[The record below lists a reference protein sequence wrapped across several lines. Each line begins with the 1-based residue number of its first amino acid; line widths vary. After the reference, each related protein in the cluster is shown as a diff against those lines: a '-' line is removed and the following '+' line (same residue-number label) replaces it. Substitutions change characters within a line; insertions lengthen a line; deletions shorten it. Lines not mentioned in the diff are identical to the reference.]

1 MSNQDKAISGAKW
14 TTISTVVNT
23 VLSFGQIAVLARLLQ
38 PSSFGMVSIST
49 LVLSFLGI
57 FAHFGFSNSI
67 VYKQESNNRILSTIY
82 YLNLMIGTLMFF
94 VIYFGAPLLVLYYKE
109 PKLLEVLRLSAFY
122 FPIVFLGQVYNILLE
137 KELRFKVIAITD
149 ITTGIFGTTV
159 TIIMAYQGFEAKA
172 LVFGLLVAQA
182 IKMIVQN
189 IIGRKYFSPEKYFN
203 LKEIKDHLMFGIY
216 NIGDSLLSFANNNMD
231 TIMIGGLLGVK
242 QLGYY
247 TIASQLAV
255 YPVSRISPII
265 TQITFPIMA
274 TMKGN
279 KEQLKGAY
287 LKILDFLTYVNVP
300 LLIGLYLM
308 CVNVIPMVYGPG
320 WDETI
325 PLIKI
330 FVFMG
335 IFSCISFPLSTLAYS
350 TGRPNL
356 LFYLNIVTASI
367 KFPLIYFMAIKFGVT
382 GIAVGYCIMS
392 FITMSF
398 TLMLTQ
404 YMVGDFMKRF
414 LENFS
419 KPVLFSVAMAT
430 FILLYKRFIGDI
442 GLLHTVVQI
451 AMGGVI
457 YGVLTLKF
465 KFTFAEIKNLRGGKA

>member
-1 MSNQDKAISGAKW
+1 MSNQNKAISGAKW
-14 TTISTVVNT
+14 STISTVVNT
-23 VLSFGQIAVLARLLQ
+23 VLSFGQIAVLARLLD

-49 LVLSFLGI
+49 LVLTFLGI

-67 VYKQESNNRILSTIY
+67 VYKQESDNKILSTIY
-82 YLNLMIGTLMFF
+82 FLNIIIGVAMFF

-109 PKLLEVLRLSAFY
+109 PKLLEVLRLSAYY
-122 FPIVFLGQVYNILLE
+122 FPIVFLGQIYNILLE
-137 KELRFKVIAITD
+137 KELRFKALAITD
-149 ITTGIFGTTV
+149 IVTSVMGTTV
-159 TIIMAYQGFEAKA
+159 TVIMAYMGFEAKS
-172 LVFGLLVAQA
+172 LVAGLLVAQA

-189 IIGRKYFSPEKYFN
+189 IIGRKYFSPERYFN
-203 LKEIKDHLMFGIY
+203 LKEIKEHLLFGVY
-216 NIGDSLLSFANNNMD
+216 NIGDSLLGFANSNMD

-274 TMKGN
+274 KMKGN
-279 KEQLKGAY
+279 LEQLKGAY

-308 CVNVIPMVYGPG
+308 AVNVIPLIYGPG
-320 WDETI
+320 WDPTI

-335 IFSCISFPLSTLAYS
+335 IFSCISYPLSTLAYS

-356 LFYLNIVTASI
+356 LFYQNLATVII
-367 KFPLIYFMAIKFGVT
+367 KFPLIYFLALKFGVT

-392 FITMSF
+392 FINMGLS
-398 TLMLTQ
+398 LLLTQ
-404 YMVGDFMKRF
+404 YMVGDFMKKF

-419 KPVLFSVAMAT
+419 KPVMFSVAMT
-430 FILLYKRFIGDI
+430 IVILLYKQFIGNTGI
-442 GLLHTVVQI
+442 VHTCVQI
-451 AMGGVI
+451 ALGGAV
-457 YGVLTLKF
+457 YGLLTLKY
-465 KFTFAEIKNLRGGKA
+465 KFSISEIKNLRGTT